1 MMARLTD
8 RQVGASN
15 TGTSD
20 CPVASDSITGRSL
33 PDGPVHY
40 DFAAWFPLQPLRVL
54 EERLLLASA
63 QLSSC

>member
-33 PDGPVHY
+33 PEI
-40 DFAAWFPLQPLRVL
+40 ALSTMT
-54 EERLLLASA
+54 LLPGSLCN
-63 QLSSC
+63 L